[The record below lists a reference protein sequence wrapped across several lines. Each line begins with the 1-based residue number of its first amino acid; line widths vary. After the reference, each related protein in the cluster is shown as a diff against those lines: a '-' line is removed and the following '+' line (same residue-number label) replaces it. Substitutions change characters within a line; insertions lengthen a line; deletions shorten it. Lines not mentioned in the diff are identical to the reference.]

1 MDLVGM
7 CCPAHSVCLPTSANA
22 CTARNTA
29 TLDVHCACASP
40 TSLYRALRNS
50 TMYEYSL
57 PVGQHFTRGMNS
69 THRPAVLQ
77 GSYFPN
83 AGWTRVECNKAV
95 NPLHSQL
102 DYSKIS
108 CLTSG
113 ILVWTRFSL
122 MKLFFQES
130 KQGKQYFFL
139 SRQKLW
145 FSSAGLL
152 SSWTWIDQSDLE
164 SFRKM
169 LLTPSFNHSRPV
181 W

>member
-69 THRPAVLQ
+69 THRPPV
-77 GSYFPN
+77 
-83 AGWTRVECNKAV
+83 
-95 NPLHSQL
+95 PLL
-102 DYSKIS
+102 YA
-108 CLTSG
+108 
-113 ILVWTRFSL
+113 TRFTVSQCTAE
-122 MKLFFQES
+122 QELGCVCS
-130 KQGKQYFFL
+130 ISGSGRGIPSPTFVWLPISTNHTRSSSSVYF
-139 SRQKLW
+139 
-145 FSSAGLL
+145 
-152 SSWTWIDQSDLE
+152 LE
-164 SFRKM
+164 IWVSGVTF
-169 LLTPSFNHSRPV
+169 V
-181 W
+181 